1 MLFGKNSLG
10 WLKMD
15 LKKYNVRTDLAY
27 EAVEPNLK
35 KYSNEVVNEEEI
47 FKNIKI
53 TKTVVSENVSQ
64 EINKKPGIYYLV
76 DLFNID
82 IHDTDQN
89 RAAEDALTKVL
100 KSLLSFEG
108 IDTSKKGLVVGLG
121 NVNVTPDSLGPIVI
135 DNVIVTRHMFMLGE
149 DVSEGISNVSAI
161 APGVMGNT
169 GIETADIIRA
179 IIEKIECDY
188 VIAVDALAS
197 SNIMR
202 VNKTIQLT
210 NTGISPGSGVGNRR
224 KELSRDVLGIPVIA
238 IGVPT
243 VVDAVTITANTI
255 DFILRYLNK
264 KTQEGF
270 RPSDSIVLNEEV
282 DLTAEKLPSK
292 EYTKEFLGEFGN
304 LTDEQKASLIHT
316 VLTPNGLNMMV
327 TPKEVDIDIEDLSK
341 IISSAIDRSLHTI
354 VN

>member
-1 MLFGKNSLG
+1 
-10 WLKMD
+10 MD

-27 EAVEPNLK
+27 EAIASQQSKFAHEAI
-35 KYSNEVVNEEEI
+35 NEEQV
-47 FKNIKI
+47 FKDIKI
-53 TKTVVSENVSQ
+53 TKSVVSENLAD
-64 EINKKPGIYYLV
+64 EIGKKPGIYYLV
-76 DLFNID
+76 DLFGVD

-89 RAAEDALTKVL
+89 RNVEDSLTKVL
-100 KSLLSFEG
+100 KELLTFEG
-108 IDTSKKGLVVGLG
+108 INIQSKGLVVGLG

-149 DVSEGISNVSAI
+149 EVSEGISNVSAL

-169 GIETADIIRA
+169 GIETADIIKA
-179 IIEKIECDY
+179 VIDKIEVDY
-188 VIAVDALAS
+188 LIVVDALAS

-202 VNKTIQLT
+202 VNRTIQLT

-224 KELSRDVLGIPVIA
+224 KELSKDVLGIPVIA

-243 VVDAVTITANTI
+243 VVDAVTITSNTI
-255 DFILRYLNK
+255 DFLLRYLNK
-264 KTQEGF
+264 KVEVGDK
-270 RPSDSIVLNEEV
+270 PSDSLVLSEE
-282 DLTAEKLPSK
+282 TNFHETSLPS
-292 EYTKEFLGEFGN
+292 EAYAHQFLGEFGRLN
-304 LTDEQKASLIHT
+304 EEQKANLIHQ

-327 TPKEVDIDIEDLSK
+327 TPKEVDIDIEDLSR